1 MKRMI
6 SWNVNGI
13 RACVGKGFLDAFAA
27 LDADIFCLQET
38 KVQEGQLDLAPEGYH
53 CYWNYAEKKGY
64 SGTAIFTKEE
74 PIAVFC
80 GMDIQKHDTEGRL
93 ITLEFPDF

>member
-13 RACVGKGFLDAFAA
+13 RACLNKDFAASFAA

-38 KVQEGQLDLAPEGYH
+38 KVQPGQVDLAPEGYH
-53 CYWNYAEKKGY
+53 
-64 SGTAIFTKEE
+64 
-74 PIAVFC
+74 
-80 GMDIQKHDTEGRL
+80 
-93 ITLEFPDF
+93 